1 VVETKRELRFLTIVT
16 FGRSGSTALQAAINA
31 HPHTLIRGE
40 NYGALRALQ
49 SYVDAI
55 AAAGDRHH
63 SGKPHHPWFGTARL
77 DPSAVLADQRRHVIE
92 FLLRPKPDT
101 RWTGFKEVRYEIGHF
116 DDADALA
123 NHLLFLNEL
132 LPGIRY
138 LMNVRDPKAAA
149 MSGWWAEHPDAVST
163 LERSTR
169 NLHDAMETVTSVLGP
184 DRAVLIEHDRW
195 SQDPLV
201 VVSALERLGFPVDTS
216 VVTTS
221 LSQHLDHGQAH
232 GKGGNPS

>member
-1 VVETKRELRFLTIVT
+1 
-16 FGRSGSTALQAAINA
+16 
-31 HPHTLIRGE
+31 
-40 NYGALRALQ
+40 
-49 SYVDAI
+49 
-55 AAAGDRHH
+55 
-63 SGKPHHPWFGTARL
+63 
-77 DPSAVLADQRRHVIE
+77 
-92 FLLRPKPDT
+92 
-101 RWTGFKEVRYEIGHF
+101 
-116 DDADALA
+116 
-123 NHLLFLNEL
+123 
-132 LPGIRY
+132 
-138 LMNVRDPKAAA
+138 

-221 LSQHLDHGQAH
+221 LSQHLDHGQAR